1 MKSPQTD
8 AQIAVV
14 MPVYNALPYLD
25 EAVQSI
31 LGQTRGDFEFVIYD
45 DASTD
50 GSAERLEHWAARD
63 KRIRLIR
70 GDRNL
75 GPAAS
80 SNAVVRHSS
89 APLVARMDADD
100 VSMPDRLERQAELLA
115 KNPDVGLVASLCES
129 IDSKGRLLR
138 GPELWRLVRRSWFI
152 PFPHGSMMFR
162 RALFDAIGGYR
173 DECEYWEDLDLVHRA
188 SKMTRILVLPRPLYR
203 YRNSVSGTRIASNQY
218 RVENAMDLRYRSIDR
233 VRDNWPYD
241 DLLRDGR
248 RRDDERVDPRVF
260 VSFGLLSIWSGERP
274 SVVRRFLRRARLRFD
289 RATLIS
295 LLWLPW
301 AKISPRSMRA
311 FLEILSRRRNR
322 AVSPVPSPD
331 EPVEW
336 RLPGS

>member
-1 MKSPQTD
+1 MKPPQTD
-8 AQIAVV
+8 MPISVV

-63 KRIRLIR
+63 KRIKLVR
-70 GDRNL
+70 GEKNL

-80 SNAVVRHSS
+80 SNAAVRHSS

-115 KNPDVGLVASLCES
+115 EDPGVGLVASLCES
-129 IDSKGRLLR
+129 IDSEGRLLR

-162 RALFDAIGGYR
+162 RELFDAIGGYR

-188 SKMTRILVLPRPLYR
+188 SKKARILVLTRPLYR

-218 RVENAMDLRYRSIDR
+218 RVENALDLRYRSIERIREDR
-233 VRDNWPYD
+233 PYD
-241 DLLRDGR
+241 DLLREGR
-248 RRDDERVDPRVF
+248 RGNDERVDPRVF
-260 VSFGLLSIWSGERP
+260 VSLGLLSIWSGERP
-274 SVVRRFLRRARLRFD
+274 RMVRRFLRRARLRFD
-289 RATLIS
+289 RATAIS

-301 AKISPRSMRA
+301 AKISPGSMRA
-311 FLEILSRRRNR
+311 FLEFMSRWRNR
-322 AVSPVPSPD
+322 AVSPVPPPD
-331 EPVEW
+331 DPVEW
-336 RLPGS
+336 RPPGA